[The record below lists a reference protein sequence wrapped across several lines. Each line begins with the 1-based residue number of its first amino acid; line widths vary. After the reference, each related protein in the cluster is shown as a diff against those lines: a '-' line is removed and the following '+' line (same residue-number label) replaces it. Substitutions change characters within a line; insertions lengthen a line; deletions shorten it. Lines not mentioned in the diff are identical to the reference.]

1 MLKSAISTIRSGLL
15 VVEVPSEFLLVVG
28 IAAKPLALIRFTNIV

>member
-15 VVEVPSEFLLVVG
+15 FAEVPSGFLLVIR
-28 IAAKPLALIRFTNIV
+28 IAAKPLALIRFINMA